1 MPAFAPGIDL
11 RLARTRARLTQ
22 QEVADAAGWSRQHVS
37 GLERQA
43 YVLGRQADRYR
54 EAVRAARNARTDG

>member
-1 MPAFAPGIDL
+1 MAVSTPGIDL
-11 RLARTRARLTQ
+11 RLARTRARLSQ

-43 YVLGRQADRYR
+43 YVLARQAARYR
-54 EAVRAARNARTDG
+54 EAVRAARKARTDG

>member
-1 MPAFAPGIDL
+1 MAVTAPGIEL
-11 RLARTRARLTQ
+11 RVARTRARLSL

-43 YVLGRQADRYR
+43 FVLPGQAERYR
-54 EAVRAARNARTDG
+54 AAVRAADKARAEA